1 MLFRSWRSIG
11 SAIVSASQPS
21 TSTSVTGDLWL
32 DTSSNRLY
40 ARTSAEWRLVGPV
53 GNSADGEMG
62 LKQETITDISSVI
75 HKVVGLYVKGTR
87 VAIISDDDQFTTTV
101 TGFTTVYR
109 GINFNSS
116 LTNIKLNGTSV
127 STELFGGFTAS
138 QFMRSDASTGTTGV
152 LSVTNNTGV
161 LIGASSEL
169 SLSVDPTSHNIKL
182 SNSYSGGNIELRTW
196 DGSTYTNVINIDG
209 VNKTA
214 HADTAPEGTNT
225 TQLAT
230 TAFVQTATSKW
241 AGSEKYVSTSP
252 PSSEVG
258 NDGDIWLQRV
268 S

>member
-1 MLFRSWRSIG
+1 MLENFSNSTAPTAPLKGQIWYDSGPDNRIKVFNGTVWRSIG

-127 STELFGGFTAS
+127 STE
-138 QFMRSDASTGTTGV
+138 
-152 LSVTNNTGV
+152 
-161 LIGASSEL
+161 IG
-169 SLSVDPTSHNIKL
+169 
-182 SNSYSGGNIELRTW
+182 R
-196 DGSTYTNVINIDG
+196 
-209 VNKTA
+209 A
-214 HADTAPEGTNT
+214 H
-225 TQLAT
+225 
-230 TAFVQTATSKW
+230 V
-241 AGSEKYVSTSP
+241 
-252 PSSEVG
+252 
-258 NDGDIWLQRV
+258 
-268 S
+268 